1 VIRGRRVRVLLVEDH
16 ASVRQAVGS
25 AFWRG
30 GFEVVGEAGSL
41 NEARQ
46 MLERVDVAVIGLAL
60 PEG

>member
-1 VIRGRRVRVLLVEDH
+1 
-16 ASVRQAVGS
+16 VRQAVGS